1 MFFRKPQ
8 RFLQSQPAA
17 TAVAEPDIELVTA
30 APINLRTED
39 IDTEVAHTKL
49 AKKLGGP
56 IDPFLAV
63 RLKSDPQ
70 RTMFVIERWDQPD
83 FRG

>member
-39 IDTEVAHTKL
+39 IDTEVAHT
-49 AKKLGGP
+49 
-56 IDPFLAV
+56 